1 MFCGQIISSIS
12 DNIFAMS
19 LQVANMLFL
28 DAPVGTG
35 FSYSKT
41 EADYYIKDD
50 IAVAQ
55 TNYQFLQKVNSI
67 RYDKNKYS

>member
-1 MFCGQIISSIS
+1 
-12 DNIFAMS
+12 MS

-35 FSYSKT
+35 FSYSIT

-50 IAVAQ
+50 IAAAQ